1 MAGIQDILSMLPVED
16 IAKKLGVDP
25 DVAAQAVR
33 EGGSAILGGLGRN
46 AETGDGAAA
55 IEGALAKHTD
65 ATLDPNQV
73 DTADGQK
80 ILGHIFGGR
89 EEAVS
94 GGVSQA
100 SGLNRGQSMQVMMML
115 APLVMQVLGKMK
127 RQQGLGAQDVGG
139 RAEGADLA
147 LEVGELGAVA
157 QRRHGADEPVLAQH
171 LHRAHD
177 EDAPAPDDHLVTGV
191 VAELA
196 DEHLP

>member
-80 ILGHIFGGR
+80 ILGHIFG
-89 EEAVS
+89 
-94 GGVSQA
+94 
-100 SGLNRGQSMQVMMML
+100 
-115 APLVMQVLGKMK
+115 
-127 RQQGLGAQDVGG
+127 QDS
-139 RAEGADLA
+139 D
-147 LEVGELGAVA
+147 AVA
-157 QRRHGADEPVLAQH
+157 QQLTTNDKTAGIDFGKLLPILAPIVMGLLAKGQQSQ
-171 LHRAHD
+171 
-177 EDAPAPDDHLVTGV
+177 APAQAPSAGGAGGGIGDLIGGLLGGLGGSGDGSAGGLDLGGV
-191 VAELA
+191 LGG
-196 DEHLP
+196 LFGKK